1 MGVTNLDILKLKGLK
16 VDVTL
21 APITTADATDATTV
35 IALANANKAKINEI
49 ITALIGH

>member
-21 APITTADATDATTV
+21 APIATADAKDATTV

>member
-21 APITTADATDATTV
+21 APITTPDATDEASA

-49 ITALIGH
+49 IAAVVGR

>member
-21 APITTADATDATTV
+21 APIATPDATDEASAVT
-35 IALANANKAKINEI
+35 LANANKAKINEI
-49 ITALIGH
+49 ITAVVGH

>member
-21 APITTADATDATTV
+21 TPINTPDAMDEDSA

-49 ITALIGH
+49 IAAIVGR